1 MILDVDGVIVGGKK
15 GYNWPSP
22 HPDVIAALKNLRRQG
37 MIISLCTGKGTF
49 AIRDIVLD
57 ARLDNIHIGDG
68 GAVVV
73 DFIHDRIIQKYTIDK
88 DVVQQ
93 VIKSYQQRKIYIE
106 LYTVDGYYIQEDQ
119 VSDITQKHTAILYRN
134 PTIVSSLQSEAEHLE
149 VIKIM
154 PVARDENEK
163 KIVDEIFKP
172 YESILSL
179 QVGVHPSAYP
189 LQFGLITRQNISKK
203 EAAKRISR
211 TTGIDL
217 SQMLGVGDGM
227 TDWQFMDICG
237 YASAMGN
244 GSDELK
250 QLVKKKGEKGF
261 VAPSVDENGILAAFR
276 HFNILNK

>member
-68 GAVVV
+68 GAIVV
-73 DFIHDRIIQKYTIDK
+73 DFINNRIIDKHIIDK
-88 DVVQQ
+88 EIVQKI
-93 VIKSYQQRKIYIE
+93 VKSLLKKNVYVE
-106 LYTVDGYYIQEDQ
+106 LYTVDGYYIQKDAI
-119 VSDITQKHTAILYRN
+119 SDITRKHAAILYRD
-134 PTIVSSLQSEAEHLE
+134 PVLLESLENDANKLE
-149 VIKIM
+149 VTKIT
-154 PVARDENEK
+154 PVAKDKNERQI
-163 KIVDEIFKP
+163 IVDIIKDFEN
-172 YESILSL
+172 ILSL
-179 QVGVHPSAYP
+179 QWGVHLTANH
-189 LQFGLITRQNISKK
+189 LEFGIITLKYISKK
-203 EAAKRISR
+203 ESALRISR
-211 TTGIDL
+211 TTGIDM
-217 SQMLGVGDGM
+217 SQMLGVGDSM

-244 GSDELK
+244 ANDELK

-261 VAPSVDENGILAAFR
+261 VAPSVDENGILAVFR